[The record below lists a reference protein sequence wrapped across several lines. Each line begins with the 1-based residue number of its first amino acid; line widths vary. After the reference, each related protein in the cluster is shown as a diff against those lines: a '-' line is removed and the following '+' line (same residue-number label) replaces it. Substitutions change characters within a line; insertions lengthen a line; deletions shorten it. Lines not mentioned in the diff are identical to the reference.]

1 MTENTNTNI
10 VDVIEFYKQK
20 KFSHGGFIFVE
31 NTQGWDIRDEQENKI
46 VSMFEI
52 GPFGFKVIR
61 VSDEKSFNAYNMKEL
76 TDILTYKNELNLS
89 HMVETTSSLKHLK
102 RYPISE
108 FNNVMKNVEPLE
120 IIKGLKSF
128 NENAGGFVLFPNGK
142 YKTMS
147 LFDYEMYLE
156 GFTDEIIEE
165 YKKTYDV
172 KYFVYNCEEWT
183 TSEKGYQT
191 INELLPTLANNKKLK
206 VIEL

>member
-1 MTENTNTNI
+1 MTEKNNI
-10 VDVIEFYKQK
+10 VDVLEFYKEK
-20 KFSHGGFIFVE
+20 EFSHGGFIYSQ
-31 NTQGWDIRDEQENKI
+31 NAQGWDIRDEQKNKI

-52 GPFGFKVIR
+52 GPLGFNVVR
-61 VSDEKSFNAYNMKEL
+61 DSDEKSFNAYNMQEL

-89 HMVETTSSLKHLK
+89 YMVETTSSLKHLK

-108 FNNVMKNVEPLE
+108 FNNVMKDVEPLE
-120 IIKGLKSF
+120 LIKGLKSF
-128 NENAGGFVLFPNGK
+128 NEKAGGFVLFPNGK

-156 GFTDEIIEE
+156 QFTDEIIEE
-165 YKKTYDV
+165 YKKTYDA
-172 KYFVYNCEEWT
+172 KYFVYDCEEWT

-191 INELLPTLANNKKLK
+191 INEILPTLANNKKLK